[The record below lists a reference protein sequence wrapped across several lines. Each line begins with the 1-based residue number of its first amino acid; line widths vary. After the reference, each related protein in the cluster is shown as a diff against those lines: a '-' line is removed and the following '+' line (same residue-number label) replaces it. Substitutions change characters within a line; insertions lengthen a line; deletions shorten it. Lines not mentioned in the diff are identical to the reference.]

1 MDMTTD
7 KLSERNKPLR
17 DDIRMLGALL
27 GDTIRQFEGDEVFQ
41 TVENIRRSCKALHLS
56 QFEPG
61 GETARATILSDLK
74 SLLESL
80 DSHTAARII
89 RAFLCYFDLVN
100 IAEQHHRLRR
110 RAQREFAEHVS
121 APDSLA
127 DLFHRLGDT
136 SVSAEGLLHVIQNLD
151 IQVVFTAHPTEITR
165 RTVLLKQV
173 ELARLLERKDQA
185 PHAYMEET
193 SIQEGLAAVVES
205 LWLTDPVIQFKPSVV
220 DEVRYGLYH
229 FENVVIDAVLSV
241 HEQLRRKSI
250 ELAAETGTTL
260 PDAMRFIK
268 FGSWIGGDR
277 DGNPFVTP
285 ATTISALE
293 HGRSVILRRYVKEL
307 EPLFEQLS
315 HSLINVTPTEQLTA
329 SLELDIQNLRET
341 EQRFGGKYILEPFR
355 KKLLFI
361 QQKLNNTIDGVVSN
375 PERPGMIAYAG
386 PLELRAELI
395 LIRDALKKSGCGAS
409 LNRLER
415 LIDMVDVFGFH
426 LAKLDIRQHSSRH
439 KSALDEITKSM
450 ELLPQGYAV
459 VSEDGRMQWLGR
471 EMASKRPLLPAA
483 LKFSDST
490 NETIEVFRTMKAAQ
504 DRYGTASLDTYIVSM
519 TKDASDLMA
528 VLLFAKDAGLLHHNG
543 TGQDA
548 ASAAGSAVSAG
559 STMSA
564 GSAVSAGSAAPASS
578 AKPGVPLGSDGST
591 GPAGPAS
598 PADAGVQERRVQFS
612 VVPLFETIE
621 DLRRAPEVFATLFK
635 QPAFREYVK
644 GRHNLLEVM
653 IGYSDSGKDGGIVT
667 SNWELYKAQMEL
679 AALTKS
685 HGVELRLF
693 HGRGGTIGRGGGPTH
708 RGILG
713 QPPGTVNGRIKFTEQ
728 GEVISSKYALHGI
741 AVRNFERLSTA
752 VIEASLTGSHLS
764 GENYDEQSWLS
775 FMDQFSQDAYE
786 AYRKTVYDDPKF
798 EPFFNNATPIR
809 EIAKLRMGSR
819 PTRRTKGSS
828 SIQDL
833 RAIPWVFAWTQS
845 RFLLPAWFGLGTA
858 YQSKIDAAPDTAPEL
873 MRTMFKKW
881 PFFHGLISSIETAL
895 AITDMQIA
903 RYYTENLL
911 GKNGE
916 MAVFEKIKREYEL
929 TKAAVLDVTDQQYL
943 LQRTPYLRRSIDLR
957 NPYVDPLSYLQ
968 VRFLKELRERPEDK
982 DVENSN
988 AVGYQTRKNASS
1000 DALLELVLMSIN
1012 GIAEG
1017 LQGTG

>member
-1 MDMTTD
+1 MTAKKAVETTTD
-7 KLSERNKPLR
+7 PLSERNKPLR
-17 DDIRMLGALL
+17 EDIRILGSVL
-27 GDTIRQFEGDEVFQ
+27 GETIKRFEGENVFEM
-41 TVENIRRSCKALHLS
+41 VENIRRACKALHRHQDDQSDSASS
-56 QFEPG
+56 Q
-61 GETARATILSDLK
+61 TILEDLK
-74 SLLESL
+74 AQLEAL
-80 DSHTAARII
+80 DSHTAGRII

-110 RAQREFAEHVS
+110 RARREFEEHVA

-127 DLFHRLGDT
+127 DLFQRLT
-136 SVSAEGLLHVIQNLD
+136 ATTHSAQTLLDVIQSLD

-173 ELARLLERKDQA
+173 ELARLLERKDQQ
-185 PHAYMEET
+185 PHSQAEEE
-193 SIQEGLAAVVES
+193 SINEGLASVVES

-241 HEQLRRKSI
+241 HEQLRRKSLQ
-250 ELAAETGTTL
+250 LAADADITVPE
-260 PDAMRFIK
+260 AMRFIK

-285 ATTISALE
+285 ATTVSALE
-293 HGRSVILRRYVKEL
+293 HGRHVILRRYAKEL

-315 HSLINVTPTEQLTA
+315 HSSINIPPTDELMD
-329 SLELDIQNLRET
+329 SLSADIVNLPQT

-361 QQKLNNTIDGVVSN
+361 QQKLINTIEG
-375 PERPGMIAYAG
+375 ATAG
-386 PLELRAELI
+386 EDLSPQISYRNPLEFRAELT
-395 LIRDALKKSGCGAS
+395 LIHRALHKARCAYS

-439 KSALDEITKSM
+439 RSALDEITKSM
-450 ELLPQGYAV
+450 DLLPQGYSS
-459 VSEDGRMQWLGR
+459 VSEDGRLQWIGR
-471 EMASKRPLLPAA
+471 EMAGKRPLLPAA
-483 LKFSDST
+483 LRFSDST

-504 DRYGTASLDTYIVSM
+504 DRFGTAALDTYIVSM
-519 TKDASDLMA
+519 TRDPSDLMA
-528 VLLFAKDAGLLHHNG
+528 VLLLAKDAGLL
-543 TGQDA
+543 DE
-548 ASAAGSAVSAG
+548 AGDREKTNV
-559 STMSA
+559 
-564 GSAVSAGSAAPASS
+564 
-578 AKPGVPLGSDGST
+578 
-591 GPAGPAS
+591 
-598 PADAGVQERRVQFS
+598 AGVREVRVQFS

-635 QPAFREYVK
+635 QPTFREYVRS
-644 GRHNLLEVM
+644 RHNLLEVM

-679 AALTKS
+679 AELTKS
-685 HGVELRLF
+685 HGIELRLF
-693 HGRGGTIGRGGGPTH
+693 HGRGGSIGRGGGPTH

-713 QPPGTVNGRIKFTEQ
+713 QPPNTVNGRIKFTEQ

-741 AVRNFERLSTA
+741 AVRNFERLATA
-752 VIEASLTGSHLS
+752 VIEASLTHRSLGSDHHD
-764 GENYDEQSWLS
+764 YQQWLN
-775 FMDQFSQDAYE
+775 FMRQFSQDAYD
-786 AYRKTVYDDPKF
+786 AYRGTVYEDPKF
-798 EPFFNNATPIR
+798 ERFFDQATPIR

-845 RFLLPAWFGLGTA
+845 RFLLPAWFGLGTSYHQA
-858 YQSKIDAAPDTAPEL
+858 MQTSPDDSRAM
-873 MRTMFKKW
+873 MRTMFQEW
-881 PFFHGLISSIETAL
+881 PFFRGLISSVETAL
-895 AITDMQIA
+895 SITDMQIA
-903 RYYTENLL
+903 GYYTDNLIEHKSEL
-911 GKNGE
+911 
-916 MAVFEKIKREYEL
+916 AVFEKIKAEYEL
-929 TKAAVLDVTDQQYL
+929 TKAAVLDITQQRFL
-943 LQRTPYLRRSIDLR
+943 LERTPYLRRSIDLR

-968 VRFLKELRERPEDK
+968 VRFLKELRQRHEEKSPEQSG
-982 DVENSN
+982 EQPET
-988 AVGYQTRKNASS
+988 VGAHGAQSRKTAAS
-1000 DALLELVLMSIN
+1000 DDLLELVLMSIN